1 MKSPI
6 YILAVLLP
14 LATEVAMGSPV
25 AEEDFHAIEERGRG
39 NNKGWDKDWDDHH
52 GWDHNKNPCEVKR
65 SYPYYKYP
73 CDSSPSTGMSQVGAI
88 FTPSCKYQNGNS
100 GVWYQ
105 APKGWVKDSDKPP
118 RCPGTNNPCPM

>member
-14 LATEVAMGSPV
+14 LATELATASPV
-25 AEEDFHAIEERGRG
+25 AEPDFDALEERGG
-39 NNKGWDKDWDDHH
+39 KKEHDWDKNWDDHH

-73 CDSSPSTGMSQVGAI
+73 CDSSPTTGMSQVGAI
-88 FTPSCKYQNGNS
+88 FTPSCKYQ
-100 GVWYQ
+100 
-105 APKGWVKDSDKPP
+105 
-118 RCPGTNNPCPM
+118 